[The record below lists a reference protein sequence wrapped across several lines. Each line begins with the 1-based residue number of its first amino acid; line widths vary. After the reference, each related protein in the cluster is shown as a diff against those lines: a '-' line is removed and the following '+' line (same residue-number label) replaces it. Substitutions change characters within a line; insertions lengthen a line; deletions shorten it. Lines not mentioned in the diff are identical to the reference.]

1 MFTASLLRSRPYS
14 WTYPDRNATEC
25 EHMTSLRPLTRW
37 AAALAL
43 LAAAACGGSDDDAG
57 AAGGGKTVTIVNFE
71 FAPDTLQVK
80 VGDTITVDNKDQTE
94 HTVTA
99 RDKSFDTGSFTGT
112 KTFTV
117 SKAGTFEY
125 ICEIHPFMPHR
136 FIQVSG

>member
-1 MFTASLLRSRPYS
+1 MSLSSPLSRC
-14 WTYPDRNATEC
+14 AV
-25 EHMTSLRPLTRW
+25 
-37 AAALAL
+37 ALAL
-43 LAAAACGGSDDDAG
+43 LAAAACGGSDDGGGSGG
-57 AAGGGKTVTIVNFE
+57 AASGAKTVTISNFE
-71 FAPDTLQVK
+71 FSPDTLQVK

-125 ICEIHPFMPHR
+125 ICEIHPFMPPKTIR
-136 FIQVSG
+136 VVA

>member
-1 MFTASLLRSRPYS
+1 MNFSS
-14 WTYPDRNATEC
+14 
-25 EHMTSLRPLTRW
+25 PLVRC

-43 LAAAACGGSDDDAG
+43 LAAAACGGSDDDGGAG
-57 AAGGGKTVTIVNFE
+57 ATSGAKTVTIVNFE
-71 FAPDTLQVK
+71 FAPDTLEVK

-99 RDKSFDTGSFTGT
+99 RDQSFDTGSFTGT

-125 ICEIHPFMPHR
+125 VCEIHPFMPPKTIR
-136 FIQVSG
+136 VVA

>member
-1 MFTASLLRSRPYS
+1 MTLLRV
-14 WTYPDRNATEC
+14 
-25 EHMTSLRPLTRW
+25 SLT
-37 AAALAL
+37 AVAL
-43 LAAAACGGSDDDAG
+43 LAAACGGSD
-57 AAGGGKTVTIVNFE
+57 GGGSNATGTGSGAKTVTIANFE
-71 FAPDTLQVK
+71 FAPDTLEVK

-125 ICEIHPFMPHR
+125 VCEIHPFMPPKTIR
-136 FIQVSG
+136 VVA